1 MWMRM
6 MCDWGEG
13 EGEGGRTRRGFE
25 GGMEVVVGGARGGG
39 IGMIGKWRWSKK
51 GRGGEQRDRGRG
63 ERGERI
69 RRGGKTHMS
78 DIRWCTRNAVTVQQS
93 RYGLPRSCPLSCMCS
108 SPPKR
113 PPVLLLDA
121 PMASTKGRLH
131 SSNGTKFGVFVNA

>member
-25 GGMEVVVGGARGGG
+25 GGMEGG
-39 IGMIGKWRWSKK
+39 
-51 GRGGEQRDRGRG
+51 RGRG